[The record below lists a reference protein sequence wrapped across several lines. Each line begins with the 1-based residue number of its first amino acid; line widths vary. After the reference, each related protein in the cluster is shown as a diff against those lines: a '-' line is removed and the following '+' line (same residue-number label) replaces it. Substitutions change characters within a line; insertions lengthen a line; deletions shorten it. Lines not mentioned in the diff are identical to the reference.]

1 MPAESG
7 NVVVLFWCDWNSVTG
22 GVHNMVRARA
32 WWRALRNIAIA
43 VSVIFNIIFI
53 VVLIVV
59 VMLLFDLKR
68 GLLQPIING
77 LDKSFYGLNE
87 ATILAQVKVNDVVP
101 VKLNIPFS
109 TNTVV
114 KLTGPVPLRANASF
128 NLPGGGGTING
139 AVSITLPTG
148 LELPVSL
155 NLNVPVDD
163 KLPVSLNVP
172 VDIRIKDTQL
182 TVPVNELRRTL
193 GPYVL
198 LLNNLPN
205 SWAEFWPFT
214 FNIIG
219 GKQVDLLAPNRQS
232 QNPWPDFQIA
242 VATPLPPGVQPTLP
256 PNGTPPGFV
265 APTIDPAALA
275 TLNAQ
280 PSAPPPTNGSGGQ
293 PVPPANGTPMPAS
306 SITPAG
312 GSSAVT
318 ATPLPPPGTPTP
330 PPGQPP
336 PQPTPTRAEDLGI
349 QK

>member
-1 MPAESG
+1 
-7 NVVVLFWCDWNSVTG
+7 
-22 GVHNMVRARA
+22 MVKIRS

-43 VSVIFNIIFI
+43 VSVIFNVIFI
-53 VVLIVV
+53 IVLIFV
-59 VMLLFDLKR
+59 VMLLFDLKN
-68 GLLQPIING
+68 GLLQPIVNG

-87 ATILAQVKVNDVVP
+87 ATILAQVKVNDIVP
-101 VKLNIPFS
+101 VKLNIPYS
-109 TNTVV
+109 TNTIV

-148 LELPVSL
+148 LELPVAL

-205 SWAEFWPFT
+205 SWGEFWPFMINT
-214 FNIIG
+214 ISGRGPN
-219 GKQVDLLAPNRQS
+219 LLAPHPQS

-242 VATPLPPGVQPTLP
+242 VSTPLPPGVQPSPLP
-256 PNGTPPGFV
+256 ENTAQPTTEGFV
-265 APTIDPAALA
+265 APTLDPDALA
-275 TLNAQ
+275 TLNAG
-280 PSAPPPTNGSGGQ
+280 PPPPTGTPAAPPNPTNGNGQ
-293 PVPPANGTPMPAS
+293 PTIPGGTPAPAA
-306 SITPAG
+306 SITPNNGNTAP
-312 GSSAVT
+312 VT

-336 PQPTPTRAEDLGI
+336 AQATPTRSDDLGI
-349 QK
+349 QPP

>member
-1 MPAESG
+1 
-7 NVVVLFWCDWNSVTG
+7 
-22 GVHNMVRARA
+22 MVRARA

-53 VVLIVV
+53 IVLIFV

-68 GLLQPIING
+68 GLIQPIING

-87 ATILAQVKVNDVVP
+87 STIIAQVKVNDIVP

-205 SWAEFWPFT
+205 TWGEFWPFM

-219 GKQVDLLAPNRQS
+219 GKQTNLLAPNSQS
-232 QNPWPDFQIA
+232 QNPWPEFQIA
-242 VATPLPPGVQPTLP
+242 VATPLPPGTQPTLP
-256 PNGTPPGFV
+256 PAVTPSGFV
-265 APTIDPAALA
+265 APTLDPNQLA
-275 TLNAQ
+275 TLNAGPPQ
-280 PSAPPPTNGSGGQ
+280 ATFTPIPANPNTSGNVPPP
-293 PVPPANGTPMPAS
+293 NGTPAPAA
-306 SITPAG
+306 SITPVSG
-312 GSSAVT
+312 GNANLPPTV
-318 ATPLPPPGTPTP
+318 TPLPPPGTPTP
-330 PPGQPP
+330 PPPTAAPP
-336 PQPTPTRAEDLGI
+336 VTATRSEDLGI